1 MPPGQGCFQ
10 ERDAW
15 GKGALMEQT
24 NSNLRGGKALQGT
37 PVWGPRQA
45 ERQTQSGGMFQKWVW
60 SGSKSLVL
68 SHQELRGVLE
78 D

>member
-1 MPPGQGCFQ
+1 MLPGQECFQ
-10 ERDAW
+10 GRDAW

-24 NSNLRGGKALQGT
+24 NSNLRGGKALRVPQYGVQGRLGDK
-37 PVWGPRQA
+37 PSQVECSR
-45 ERQTQSGGMFQKWVW
+45 SGFW

-68 SHQELRGVLE
+68 SHKELRGVLE